1 VSRRW
6 RYPRSRRGQIWR
18 AVPQPSP
25 PPAALQHRRVSTT
38 AVRRG
43 RFWVVVPAPVIIA
56 PPRPPDS
63 IGHDRTRL
71 AAARR
76 GRFTAV
82 PQPTGQSPVSQ
93 RARSRWV
100 PATRRG
106 RYFTVPLTVVAPAP
120 PPWVPPITST
130 RRPAIRHVRRGRF
143 LGCPT
148 VQQPPRQNTRRRP
161 SGTPARHGRRFD
173 PPWTVNA
180 PTAPPRPPD
189 RLGAHRRTLT
199 PPRRGRFTQP
209 PWPQATPS
217 APPPFVPTMVRTRR
231 RLAVSRR
238 GCFWRWSIFQ
248 ATQPAVTDLPDLSA
262 VEALSGRRTAAEAPV
277 GQLDAQET
285 ALARRTAHE
294 TPTGRVIATET
305 TLDGLGT

>member
-18 AVPQPSP
+18 IVPQPP
-25 PPAALQHRRVSTT
+25 QPPAALQRRRVSAT

-43 RFWVVVPAPVIIA
+43 RFWVVIPATVIIA

-82 PQPTGQSPVSQ
+82 PQPTNQPPVSQ

-189 RLGAHRRTLT
+189 RVGAHRR
-199 PPRRGRFTQP
+199 PPVQPRRGRFTQP
-209 PWPQATPS
+209 PWPQATPPVPS
-217 APPPFVPTMVRTRR
+217 FVPTMVRTRR
-231 RLAVSRR
+231 RLAVARR
-238 GCFWRWSIFQ
+238 GCLWRWSIFQ
-248 ATQPAVTDLPDLSA
+248 AEQPIVTEIPPDVSAAEAVRGRVTAAETALGTLTAAGA
-262 VEALSGRRTAAEAPV
+262 VQGRITAAEAPTNRISST
-277 GQLDAQET
+277 EH
-285 ALARRTAHE
+285 RTGDIEA
-294 TPTGRVIATET
+294 
-305 TLDGLGT
+305 